1 MQLLDLGSLVGQ
13 FPYLVVSDI
22 TIYSAAG
29 APRTL
34 QAVLTTLVGKACK
47 GTESGQRGVWKDSK
61 SRYGLRYGNDAACA
75 DFQGLTGL
83 PASCKSLIFIQG
95 AVLSRR

>member
-22 TIYSAAG
+22 TIYSSAG

-61 SRYGLRYGNDAACA
+61 SRYGFRDGNDAACM
-75 DFQGLTGL
+75 DSQGLAGL
-83 PASCKSLIFIQG
+83 PASCKSLILLQG
-95 AVLSRR
+95 AVL